1 MRGNNGIGVGG
12 DVRLRNLGEVRLE
25 AEMMRGEVLA
35 ECIRG
40 CSRLMDRVR
49 RRRAGLPAA
58 A

>member
-1 MRGNNGIGVGG
+1 MRANNGIGAGG
-12 DVRLRNLGEVRLE
+12 DVRSRNLGEVRLE

-40 CSRLMDRVR
+40 CGRLMNRVR
-49 RRRAGLPAA
+49 RRRASLPAA